1 MWWIILYIRYS
12 TLFWIYIKK
21 AWGKTVNL
29 SVNIYINKI
38 EKRTTFKIKTKYY
51 LELLTPETMNSFRSA
66 KSKIIK
72 NRSNENVP
80 YLEINELV

>member
-1 MWWIILYIRYS
+1 M
-12 TLFWIYIKK
+12 
-21 AWGKTVNL
+21 
-29 SVNIYINKI
+29 
-38 EKRTTFKIKTKYY
+38 FKIKTRYY
-51 LELLTPETMNSFRSA
+51 LELLAPENMNSFRSA